1 VTEVDPENQIR
12 VGNIAVPGMK
22 VRKSETTVE
31 LPSGSVMMTAGL
43 ISNRATR
50 SSTACRPHEPA
61 DPRRPVPLRDYQRK
75 ETELMIMVTPSSP
88 SP

>member
-1 VTEVDPENQIR
+1 VTLGFTPVVLSENRISLRVATEVTEVDPENQIR

-43 ISNRATR
+43 IQQSSNQIVNGL
-50 SSTACRPHEPA
+50 PA
-61 DPRRPVPLRDYQRK
+61 
-75 ETELMIMVTPSSP
+75 S
-88 SP
+88 